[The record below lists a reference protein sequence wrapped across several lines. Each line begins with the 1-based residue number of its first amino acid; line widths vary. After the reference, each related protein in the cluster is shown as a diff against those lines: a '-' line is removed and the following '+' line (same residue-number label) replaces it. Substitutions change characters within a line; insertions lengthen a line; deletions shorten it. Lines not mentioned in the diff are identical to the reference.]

1 MDKISL
7 DKISMDKIS
16 MDKISSY
23 RYLWIPIIKF
33 SFQEKDDV
41 DIYSSSD
48 EDDFVQDGNIF
59 DNLSI

>member
-1 MDKISL
+1 MGL
-7 DKISMDKIS
+7 
-16 MDKISSY
+16 
-23 RYLWIPIIKF
+23 KF
-33 SFQEKDDV
+33 SFQEKDDDV